1 MQSSGNLELKNGASV
16 VWGSNTS
23 GNPGA
28 YVTLQDDGKLVL
40 ISYEGEKL
48 MSCEY
53 ACTGK

>member
-1 MQSSGNLELKNGASV
+1 MQSSGNLELKNGGEI
-16 VWGSNTS
+16 VWETNTG

-28 YVTLQDDGKLVL
+28 YVTLQDDGKIVL
-40 ISYEGEKL
+40 ISYEGKVL